1 MPRTEEYR
9 EGSPQGLPP
18 TYPGMPAT
26 QPLDPVTGGAPPAP
40 PAVTA
45 RPRQSGWQQ
54 AHAEMFAATE
64 SHGPP
69 WRPGPAPE
77 RQAAAPPPTGKLVVL
92 SGGLGP
98 WRQGEVIEAR
108 WLEAFPGADLQRLY
122 DVEAVRPAD
131 EREAAQERVTLPGTA
146 GATPLE
152 LQLAD
157 RDRRLGEQAQEVVRL
172 RDELRAAKQEGP
184 KPPQAQQAQGPDVR
198 LIAEKDKTIQDLQR
212 QLEELRGQ
220 QAQQSPP
227 DEGRGRKGK

>member
-1 MPRTEEYR
+1 MPRTEEFR
-9 EGSPQGLPP
+9 EGAPQGLPP

-98 WRQGEVIEAR
+98 WRQGEVIEAK
-108 WLEAFPGADLQRLY
+108 WLDQGFPGADLQRLY

-172 RDELRAAKQEGP
+172 RDELRAAKQQGP
-184 KPPQAQQAQGPDVR
+184 GQPQAPGPQGVDPG
-198 LIAEKDKTIQDLQR
+198 LIAEKDKVIKDLQR
-212 QLEELRGQ
+212 QLEEARGQ
-220 QAQQSPP
+220 QAQAE
-227 DEGRGRKGK
+227 EGRGRKGK

>member
-9 EGSPQGLPP
+9 EGAPQQGLPP

-64 SHGPP
+64 SHAAP
-69 WRPGPAPE
+69 WRPGPAPQ

-98 WRQGEVIEAR
+98 WRQGEVIEAK

-172 RDELRAAKQEGP
+172 RDELRAAKQQGP
-184 KPPQAQQAQGPDVR
+184 GQPQAPGPQGVDPG
-198 LIAEKDKTIQDLQR
+198 LIAEKDKAIKDLQR
-212 QLEELRGQ
+212 QLEEARGQ
-220 QAQQSPP
+220 QAAQQE
-227 DEGRGRKGK
+227 EGRGRKGK